1 MFAWYWC
8 VTINVVDLLG
18 DRFHGL
24 LDWMLRSVHWQT
36 TRQVQSPQPRRS
48 LSRSRVSVSQWASR
62 CLSVDNGSNG
72 MWRGGVES
80 WPVCYNSIPSGSM
93 SGEFTLLP
101 YTYSIFLQVPELH
114 QAINK
119 RVANLHI
126 VAGRLRSHINY
137 FPTGYTADFLTKHRH
152 ANMTVKI
159 ARVRSGQ
166 LMATQTGSDGPSSR
180 CSSSTN

>member
-1 MFAWYWC
+1 
-8 VTINVVDLLG
+8 
-18 DRFHGL
+18 
-24 LDWMLRSVHWQT
+24 VHWQT

-62 CLSVDNGSNG
+62 CLRSTMVQTGCGEAEWSLGQSATMAFPLD
-72 MWRGGVES
+72 RRVA
-80 WPVCYNSIPSGSM
+80 NSHR
-93 SGEFTLLP
+93 
-101 YTYSIFLQVPELH
+101 YAYSIFLQVPELH

>member
-1 MFAWYWC
+1 M
-8 VTINVVDLLG
+8 V
-18 DRFHGL
+18 
-24 LDWMLRSVHWQT
+24 QT
-36 TRQVQSPQPRRS
+36 GCGEV
-48 LSRSRVSVSQWASR
+48 
-62 CLSVDNGSNG
+62 
-72 MWRGGVES
+72 GVES

-137 FPTGYTADFLTKHRH
+137 FPTGYTADFLKKHRH
-152 ANMTVKI
+152 AKCDSQN
-159 ARVRSGQ
+159 RPSQVRTTHGN
-166 LMATQTGSDGPSSR
+166 TDGERWPVLAVQQ
-180 CSSSTN
+180 